1 MGLSY
6 CRYIEIF
13 KSSRNEIRAY
23 YELPRRGMGG
33 QRPGPYD
40 RPMMGGPRGGFFGP
54 GPGRGGALMDT
65 MRSGGG
71 YGGGKQSFVFLH
83 TGIFG
88 TDQLHF
94 CSHQRQQNKT
104 MTIVPNLWSVL
115 VVYRTLSSK
124 AMLTRTI
131 KHVVIMLNEQKWAQN
146 HLKLRYRQDENV
158 NFQPHLNSRLNYLP
172 ETLTG

>member
-1 MGLSY
+1 
-6 CRYIEIF
+6 
-13 KSSRNEIRAY
+13 
-23 YELPRRGMGG
+23 
-33 QRPGPYD
+33 
-40 RPMMGGPRGGFFGP
+40 
-54 GPGRGGALMDT
+54 
-65 MRSGGG
+65 
-71 YGGGKQSFVFLH
+71 
-83 TGIFG
+83 
-88 TDQLHF
+88 
-94 CSHQRQQNKT
+94 